1 MLTELLHVKRAFKN
15 YFKTATSAV
24 DQPMQRQETEMDRAE
39 RGLVPAVSEHS
50 EAQSLI
56 DSFTGI
62 MVATV
67 VGGAVAIPVIQD
79 VLNNTSLNGTTAT
92 VVSFVPLGIGVS
104 LFLSS
109 LAPIRG

>member
-1 MLTELLHVKRAFKN
+1 MLTEALHVNTAFKN
-15 YFKTATSAV
+15 YFKAARSAKH
-24 DQPMQRQETEMDRAE
+24 QPMQKQKQDTTRDE
-39 RGLVPAVSEHS
+39 RGLVPSVTEQS

-92 VVSFVPLGIGVS
+92 VVSFVPLGVGVS

>member
-1 MLTELLHVKRAFKN
+1 MEHNYKSEELVEDLTGEA
-15 YFKTATSAV
+15 
-24 DQPMQRQETEMDRAE
+24 
-39 RGLVPAVSEHS
+39 

-62 MVATV
+62 MVAAV

-79 VLNNTSLNGTTAT
+79 VLNTAGVNGTAGT
-92 VVSFVPLGIGVS
+92 VLSFVPLGIAVS

-109 LAPIRG
+109 LAPIRGR